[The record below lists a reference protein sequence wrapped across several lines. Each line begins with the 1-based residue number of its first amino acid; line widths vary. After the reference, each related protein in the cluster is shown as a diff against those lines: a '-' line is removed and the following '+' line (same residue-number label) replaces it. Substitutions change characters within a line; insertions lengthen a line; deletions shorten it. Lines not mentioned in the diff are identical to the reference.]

1 MKDFPEEWL
10 LLLEMYELV
19 FKSDSF
25 LENKLL
31 NNLIDLQTNLSYRK
45 LISREIDLI
54 NQNYNENNESYF
66 KKNR

>member
-1 MKDFPEEWL
+1 
-10 LLLEMYELV
+10 MYELV

-45 LISREIDLI
+45 LISRGIDLI
-54 NQNYNENNESYF
+54 NQNYNENNE
-66 KKNR
+66 